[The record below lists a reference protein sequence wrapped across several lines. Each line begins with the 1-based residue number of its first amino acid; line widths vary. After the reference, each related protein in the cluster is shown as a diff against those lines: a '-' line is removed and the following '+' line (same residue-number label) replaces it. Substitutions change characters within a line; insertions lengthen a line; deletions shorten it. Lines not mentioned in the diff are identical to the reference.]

1 MWLNGLCCGGLCG
14 VGEVLKG
21 GGQQHPFDDRQ
32 DQEELNPSSDCG
44 TGNESKATLKARPH
58 VVMGCTPSILSSNN
72 QQQQQQHQRKDSS
85 SLYGGNLSNAGSGT
99 LADNNGA
106 GSNKFANNAALN
118 QAQMLGYGQGGKEG
132 IAGAGTGA
140 GEKVICFDF
149 VFSKLCISRAVSWDI
164 TVVQISKFMVKF
176 LGNDL
181 HYQVSTVRIMDN
193 HLFQPN
199 FDQMFI

>member
-140 GEKVICFDF
+140 GEKEYPKKDSILSISGLGHVSVVSNVLRRPTIGSKYYFCRSKNCDKKY
-149 VFSKLCISRAVSWDI
+149 VF
-164 TVVQISKFMVKF
+164 
-176 LGNDL
+176 
-181 HYQVSTVRIMDN
+181 
-193 HLFQPN
+193 
-199 FDQMFI
+199 